1 MTTTVKVSSD
11 SDYITYRRVDMNKKI
26 KKELE
31 NYTLFEK
38 CLVWLVAAILIVG
51 MVAVSYGAVY
61 VITYAICWAFGLAFS
76 PKIAFGVWLL
86 ALLINIYLK

>member
-1 MTTTVKVSSD
+1 
-11 SDYITYRRVDMNKKI
+11 MNKKI

-61 VITYAICWAFGLAFS
+61 AITYAICWSFGLAFS
-76 PKIAFGVWLL
+76 PKIAFGVWSV
-86 ALLINIYLK
+86 ALLINIFLK

>member
-1 MTTTVKVSSD
+1 
-11 SDYITYRRVDMNKKI
+11 MNKKI

-38 CLVWLVAAILIVG
+38 CLVLLVAAILIVG

-61 VITYAICWAFGLAFS
+61 VITNAICWAFGLAFS
-76 PKIAFGVWLL
+76 PKIAFGVWLIV
-86 ALLINIYLK
+86 LLIK